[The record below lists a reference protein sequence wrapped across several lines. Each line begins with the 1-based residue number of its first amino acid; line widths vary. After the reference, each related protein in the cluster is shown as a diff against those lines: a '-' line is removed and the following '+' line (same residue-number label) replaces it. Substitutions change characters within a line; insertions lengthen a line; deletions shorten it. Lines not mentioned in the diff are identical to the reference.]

1 MPIHTID
8 HRPWLRSLVWLV
20 LTLSCYPGFAGV
32 AHAAES
38 VTIPGYLP
46 EIGKI
51 ATYRIE
57 KTTETDMSFWSDKPE
72 ADSMVMRGDFRQQ
85 TAVVSRSD
93 KSMRVQWALSPVLP
107 PAAQSTADTYAM
119 NPQYANSLAAY
130 GVQLLELE
138 TDLTGYPTALVGA
151 DQIVAHMESLIAAPG
166 PGGATVPADSVASQ
180 MVQAVKDNP
189 LRVVE
194 ALIPEINVLCLAQA
208 SEEATSEVGST
219 WSVKDET
226 AVGEGIVPMT
236 STWTFESTDAARQ
249 TATFSVRQSF
259 DSAAMQAAMKTTID
273 KGLAA
278 FGDRAKQLTSEQMAR
293 ARGAQKSRNL
303 TLIVS
308 LQDGSTVEALDSLTV
323 ETGGIKFTNVT
334 HIWRDDQLP
343 VLPKPPAWNAKSVS
357 AQSVSPLAQTT
368 TLPSDLEKLSS
379 EPGAKS
385 TAPDEQQNAAEA
397 IGSGQSGTD
406 SSSPAAIAPL
416 SLEVLN
422 AQSVLDPLNAQPAV
436 NVVLTSTSA
445 KAFGD
450 FTRAAIGKQTQVLIG
465 GKVVLEPV
473 VREPILGGTLTISGL
488 DTEQAKAI
496 ERQLLAPGATITVRL
511 AP

>member
-1 MPIHTID
+1 MPIRTLND
-8 HRPWLRSLVWLV
+8 RRKARLWPFVLV
-20 LTLSCYPGFAGV
+20 LSGQLGV
-32 AHAAES
+32 VGPAQAEES
-38 VTIPGYLP
+38 VTIPRYQP
-46 EIGKI
+46 EIG
-51 ATYRIE
+51 AVRTYRIQ
-57 KTTETDMSFWSDKPE
+57 KTTETDMSLWLDKPE
-72 ADSMVMRGDFRQQ
+72 AASMVMRGDFRQQ
-85 TAVVSRSD
+85 TAVLSRD
-93 KSMRVQWALSPVLP
+93 EKEMRISWALSAELP
-107 PAAQSTADTYAM
+107 PAAQSLPDSYAL
-119 NPQYANSLAAY
+119 NAQFANSLTAY
-130 GVQLLELE
+130 GVQQLELE
-138 TDLTGYPTALVGA
+138 TDLTGYPTALIGS
-151 DQIVAHMESLIAAPG
+151 DQIIAHMESLIASPG
-166 PGGATVPADSVASQ
+166 PAGATVPADSVASQ

-189 LRVVE
+189 LKVAEV
-194 ALIPEINVLCLAQA
+194 LIPEVIVLSLGQA
-208 SEEATSEVGST
+208 SQDATTEVGSAWET
-219 WSVKDET
+219 KSDENIGD
-226 AVGEGIVPMT
+226 AVVSGT
-236 STWTFESTDAARQ
+236 SAWKFESTDAARR
-249 TATFSVRQSF
+249 TATFSMKQSF
-259 DSAAMQAAMKTTID
+259 DPAALQSAMKTRID
-273 KGLAA
+273 KMIAG
-278 FGDRAKQLTSEQMAR
+278 FGERASQLTQEQMAR
-293 ARGAQKSRNL
+293 VRSSQKSRAL
-303 TLIVS
+303 TLVVS
-308 LQDGSTVEALDSLTV
+308 LQDGSTVEALDSVTVDTAGTKLTL
-323 ETGGIKFTNVT
+323 VT

-343 VLPKPPAWNAKSVS
+343 TLPEPPAWNAKSVS

-385 TAPDEQQNAAEA
+385 TASDEQQDAAEA

-436 NVVLTSTSA
+436 NVALTSTSA